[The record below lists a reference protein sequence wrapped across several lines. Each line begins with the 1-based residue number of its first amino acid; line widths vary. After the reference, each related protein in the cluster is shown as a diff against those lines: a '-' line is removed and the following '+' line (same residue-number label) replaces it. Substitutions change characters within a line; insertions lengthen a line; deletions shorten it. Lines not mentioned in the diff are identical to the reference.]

1 VSGTSVGT
9 LTLAAVFGPYSCRHD
24 GSCISNRPMAYAA
37 MAQSSRCREILSGTP
52 RYASIH
58 QRQAM
63 EGKNCGEEGMHITR
77 GFKPRPSVPERVC
90 IAQLSHSICNSHR
103 DKSPMISAKFL
114 HFAD

>member
-1 VSGTSVGT
+1 
-9 LTLAAVFGPYSCRHD
+9 
-24 GSCISNRPMAYAA
+24 
-37 MAQSSRCREILSGTP
+37 
-52 RYASIH
+52 
-58 QRQAM
+58 M